1 MSIVHVPE
9 ELAQR
14 LAAEAERRRMSVDEL
29 ATELV
34 SEGLEHEAA
43 LEAFIGAGDSGD
55 PDWAER
61 DTHELRA
68 EVAARRQAEAS

>member
-1 MSIVHVPE
+1 MSVVHVPE

-14 LAAEAERRRMSVDEL
+14 LAAEAERRHMRVDDL
-29 ATELV
+29 ASELV
-34 SEGLEHEAA
+34 SDGLRDYEGA

-61 DTHELRA
+61 DTHELR
-68 EVAARRQAEAS
+68 VGAAGARD